1 MIDGVDSLFDFSD
14 VPDLVTAWPCEP
26 DRCDRQ
32 RHKGLTPR
40 GAYALWSTAEVL
52 ADNWHERLAI
62 PSLSSSDRPAL
73 DPWFDGLPLSPAASG
88 RQLGSP
94 DLPLPSTTSPQAWRA
109 DISSSR
115 ALAKK

>member
-1 MIDGVDSLFDFSD
+1 MGLNSLFDFSD
-14 VPDLVTAWPCEP
+14 VPDLVIAWPCEP

-32 RHKGLTPR
+32 RHKGLAPR

-52 ADNWHERLAI
+52 ADNSERASRA
-62 PSLSSSDRPAL
+62 PEPVEFLSSGARST
-73 DPWFDGLPLSPAASG
+73 GSTTSPLSPAASG

-94 DLPLPSTTSPQAWRA
+94 DLRLPSPTSPQVSRA
-109 DISSSR
+109 VISSSR